1 MGERSRIGNKRKLIS
16 MNKDRF
22 KVGIVT
28 LVAALFVGHFSYAG
42 AVQKQAGQVVPVEI
56 FQVYELPVS
65 ISHVELVSSGRAFEL
80 RCAVT
85 NNSNEKLL
93 GFRYSLVA
101 IDSNQGKH
109 ALANR
114 SEAFAL
120 APYETKQRTI
130 RTPLNIKLKSEY
142 RLVLMVEQIV
152 GTYSIWEV
160 IKPKDAFEAYLS
172 GDYSVVPRV
181 LRVANQ
187 VDAPNLVP
195 LKLRRPF

>member
-1 MGERSRIGNKRKLIS
+1 MTR
-16 MNKDRF
+16 DHF
-22 KVGIVT
+22 KVGLVT
-28 LVAALFVGHFSYAG
+28 LVAVLIAGHFSQAG
-42 AVQKQAGQVVPVEI
+42 AFQKQTGQVVPVEV

-65 ISHVELVSSGRAFEL
+65 IGRVELVSSGRAFDL
-80 RCAVT
+80 RCAMT

-93 GFRYSLVA
+93 GLRYSLVA
-101 IDSNQGKH
+101 IDSDHIKH
-109 ALANR
+109 TLANR

-130 RTPLNIKLKSEY
+130 RTRLNIKLKAEY

-181 LRVANQ
+181 LKVANQ
-187 VDAPNLVP
+187 VDAPDLVP
-195 LKLRRPF
+195 LQLRRPF